1 MKSKIF
7 SVLIFSVALIVGC
20 QKSTEPTPT
29 TTKTDNVISSGRA
42 VDLLLGYY
50 NFVQQN
56 TDVQMKVGSWVTM
69 PTQNAQDRPFY
80 ADATFRNISNKISG
94 ASIGEASLVPDAN
107 NTYNNNLINNN
118 SIQVKSV
125 YGTTANFRFKD
136 AENIMRTK
144 ALYIPKAINITSSDD
159 QVSNIAIK
167 VGTTI
172 TWNQDALNTKGVVFI
187 IEYDPS
193 LSPATY
199 QTSPTP
205 TAKSFAVT
213 DNGSYTFKASD
224 LEGLPLNAN
233 VRFSVGR
240 AGFEVYQPENS
251 TKTYSLYGYTIVDA
265 MGIIK

>member
-7 SVLIFSVALIVGC
+7 LALFFSIILIGGC
-20 QKSTEPTPT
+20 QKNTEPTPT
-29 TTKTDNVISSGRA
+29 VNDNAISSGKA

-56 TDVQMKVGSWVTM
+56 TDVQMKVSNWVTM

-80 ADATFRNISNKISG
+80 ADATFRNVNNKISD
-94 ASIGEASLVPDAN
+94 ASIGEATLAPDAN

-118 SIQVKSV
+118 SAQVKSV

-144 ALYIPKAINITSSDD
+144 NVYVPKAINIVSSDD
-159 QVSNIAIK
+159 KVSDISIK
-167 VGTTI
+167 AGATI
-172 TWNQDALNTKGVVFI
+172 TWNQDVLNTKGVVFI
-187 IEYDPS
+187 IEYDPF

-205 TAKSFAVT
+205 TAKSFAVGDT
-213 DNGSYTFKASD
+213 GSYTFKASD

-251 TKTYSLYGYTIVDA
+251 TKTYSLYGYTLVDA